1 MQHDITLQVESN
13 ELTSDPNK
21 VAKAFNLAFV
31 NIAQKYIDEGLQG
44 TPGLQKLRSF
54 VSNMKPSGELFNI
67 PPLTSCFVKKQINLM
82 SSTKATGL
90 DKVPVRLLKLCANE
104 IADSLTSIIN
114 LSFETATFPDIWKI
128 ARVTPIYKSGD
139 KSLQLNYRPISV
151 LPVISKI
158 CERHV
163 HVSFL
168 SWLQKFRLLIQNQ
181 STYLKNHSCV
191 TALIDI
197 TDTLL
202 LNMNR
207 GDINGLLM
215 LGLSKAYD
223 LINHNLLL
231 KKL

>member
-1 MQHDITLQVESN
+1 
-13 ELTSDPNK
+13 
-21 VAKAFNLAFV
+21 
-31 NIAQKYIDEGLQG
+31 
-44 TPGLQKLRSF
+44 
-54 VSNMKPSGELFNI
+54 MKPSGELFNV
-67 PPLTSCFVKKQINLM
+67 PPLTSYFVKKQINLM

-90 DKVPVRLLKLCANE
+90 DKVPVRLLKLCVNE

-128 ARVTPIYKSGD
+128 ARVTPIYKSGG

-168 SWLQKFRLLIQNQ
+168 SWFQKFRLPIENQ
-181 STYLKNHSCV
+181 FAYLKNHSCV

-197 TDTLL
+197 IDTLL

-215 LGLSKAYD
+215 LDLSKAFD
-223 LINHNLLL
+223 LINHNLIINHNHNLRFN
-231 KKL
+231 